1 MKKKIEQTRGL
12 VGDAET
18 VADDGTVTRHGS
30 EDDIVARYRLD
41 LEVREYGFPPI
52 FAGFQ
57 TEWGTVDIDG
67 DALTIY
73 SGAGMGSG
81 WATID
86 YQGRRFAISAAQLVE
101 AFLEAINP

>member
-1 MKKKIEQTRGL
+1 MSKKIEQARGV
-12 VGDAET
+12 VGDVET
-18 VADDGTVTRHGS
+18 TANDGTVTRHGS
-30 EDDIVARYRLD
+30 GDDIIARYRLD

-57 TEWGTVDIDG
+57 TEWGSVDIDG
-67 DALTIY
+67 DTLTLY

-86 YQGRRFAISAAQLVE
+86 YKGRRFAISASQLVE
-101 AFLEAINP
+101 AFLEVLDS